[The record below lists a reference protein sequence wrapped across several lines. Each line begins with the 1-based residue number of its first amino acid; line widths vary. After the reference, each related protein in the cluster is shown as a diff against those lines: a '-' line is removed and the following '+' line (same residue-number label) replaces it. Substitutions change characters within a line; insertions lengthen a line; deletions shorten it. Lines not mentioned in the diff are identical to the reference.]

1 MIGDRIRARRR
12 ELGLTQEQ
20 LAAGLFDRSYIS
32 RIEANEVVPPLA
44 TLRLL
49 AERLGKPVGF
59 FLGEQD
65 EFARRRVIHDY
76 VQRGRRYTRKRRF
89 GEAVRAFRMALEL
102 LEQDEDSPLLLSV
115 QVDLAYA
122 LACLNQAEEAGRCL
136 FAALNLLARVPL
148 DRCPPGTTFRLH
160 YTRGKLAFQRDELA
174 VAAEAFRLAASAA
187 GRPAD
192 RIRAHVALASTLF
205 RQGHY
210 REALAYYAT
219 GLPDRERPPRAAP
232 SSGRGHARGSH
243 AEAAASATLGDAR
256 GSLVEPAAAPTPG
269 NARSRSEPAPE
280 PAGVPAAPGQAGA
293 GGVPPARASA
303 PAPVPVPV
311 RHLPSTLIAA
321 CHHGVGVCYCA
332 LNQLDLA
339 AYHLERA
346 IQLYRGRDPARVLTA
361 THDLGVVQ
369 ARQGAWRLGRQ
380 RLRQCLAGYRRIGRL
395 DGVASVLVDLANLEL
410 AAGRHRRALV
420 LARIARC
427 RARQA
432 QRPRLYLSAMAVEAR
447 ALDALDPSA
456 ARALDGVVRDL
467 RALG

>member
-65 EFARRRVIHDY
+65 EFSRRRVIHDY
-76 VQRGRRYTRKRRF
+76 VQRARRYARQRRF
-89 GEAVRAFRMALEL
+89 GEAVRAYRMALEL
-102 LEQDEDSPLLLSV
+102 LEHDEDSPLLLSV

-122 LACLNQAEEAGRCL
+122 LACLNEVEEAGRYL

-148 DRCPPGTTFRLH
+148 DRCPPGTAFRLH
-160 YTRGKLAFQRDELA
+160 YTRGKLAFDRDELA
-174 VAAEAFRLAASAA
+174 VAAEAFQLASSAA
-187 GRPAD
+187 TRPAD

-205 RQGHY
+205 RQGRY

-219 GLPDRERPPRAAP
+219 GLPEREGRPRAASP
-232 SSGRGHARGSH
+232 SGG
-243 AEAAASATLGDAR
+243 
-256 GSLVEPAAAPTPG
+256 G
-269 NARSRSEPAPE
+269 NARGALSGPTA
-280 PAGVPAAPGQAGA
+280 ATAAPGQADA
-293 GGVPPARASA
+293 AQASA
-303 PAPVPVPV
+303 ETGSGPALIPVPV
-311 RHLPSTLIAA
+311 RHLPRTLIAA
-321 CHHGVGVCYCA
+321 CHHGMGVCYCA

-361 THDLGVVQ
+361 THDLGIVQ
-369 ARQGAWRLGRQ
+369 ARQGAWRLGRR
-380 RLRQCLAGYRRIGRL
+380 RLRQCLAGYRRTGRT

-447 ALDALDPSA
+447 ALAALDPSA

>member
-59 FLGEQD
+59 FLGEPD
-65 EFARRRVIHDY
+65 AFSRRRVIHDY

-89 GEAVRAFRMALEL
+89 GEAVQAFRIALEL

-122 LACLNQAEEAGRCL
+122 LACLNEADEAGRCL

-160 YTRGKLAFQRDELA
+160 YTRGKLAFERDELA

-187 GRPAD
+187 TRPAD

-219 GLPDRERPPRAAP
+219 GLPDRERPPHAAP
-232 SSGRGHARGSH
+232 PSGRGRAQGSRTEVL
-243 AEAAASATLGDAR
+243 APATPGDAR
-256 GSLVEPAAAPTPG
+256 GALVEPAASPPSR
-269 NARSRSEPAPE
+269 NAGSRSEPASAPE
-280 PAGVPAAPGQAGA
+280 GIPAPGQAGA
-293 GGVPPARASA
+293 GGVPRARASA

-311 RHLPSTLIAA
+311 RHVPRTLIAT

-332 LNQLDLA
+332 LDQLDLA

-346 IQLYRGRDPARVLTA
+346 IQLYRGRDPTRVLTA
-361 THDLGVVQ
+361 THDLSVVQ
-369 ARQGAWRLGRQ
+369 ARQGAWRLGRK
-380 RLRQCLAGYRRIGRL
+380 RLRQCLAGYRRSGHL
-395 DGVASVLVDLANLEL
+395 AGVASVLVDLANLEL
-410 AAGRHRRALV
+410 AAKRHRRALV

-427 RARQA
+427 CARQA